1 MEQMITKEQI
11 AEAAEQYAEQE
22 NSAWTNDYNGFE
34 AGANFVMQLLQQTPC
49 TTLREKLAEMQG
61 FLQKPEHEFDSMH
74 DWMDNEENKIA
85 IYRVM
90 KMIDAL
96 PPVA

>member
-49 TTLREKLAEMQG
+49 TTQLPSDDELFAIVEKILFEQTSSDPMTECVNKMNLLRQFINDKCLSA
-61 FLQKPEHEFDSMH
+61 
-74 DWMDNEENKIA
+74 IA
-85 IYRVM
+85 
-90 KMIDAL
+90 
-96 PPVA
+96 

>member
-34 AGANFVMQLLQQTPC
+34 AGANFVMQLLQQTPYTAKC
-49 TTLREKLAEMQG
+49 VFHSTDWNGKCFICGEQAFIREPK
-61 FLQKPEHEFDSMH
+61 
-74 DWMDNEENKIA
+74 
-85 IYRVM
+85 
-90 KMIDAL
+90 
-96 PPVA
+96 